1 MMLTGK
7 RRAAL
12 ALLLVLVLAMVS
24 ACGNQGDPA
33 VENEKAAENETRT
46 FSMANGKTVEIPAH
60 PKRIVMPY
68 EYLGNALA
76 LGVKPVGVSQAVM
89 ENPYIRDQAEGI
101 ENVGNPMSLEKV
113 AELNPDLIIVYLEDQ
128 YEQLSKIAPTVL
140 IPFGHY
146 KNIQEEIRVFGELF
160 GKQKE
165 AEEWIQR
172 FEQKAAAAREKI
184 KGVIGEGETVG
195 IYKLQGKDF
204 YVIGDNFGH
213 AGQVIYN
220 ALQLTPPEKI
230 RQEVIQ
236 GSQWKLISLEALP
249 DYAADHMFWTV
260 YKTDGTEQAESELKN
275 SAIWKNLGAVK
286 DGHVYEL
293 KIEDIWFSDAISVE
307 HQLDLVVE
315 TLLSAHQK

>member
-89 ENPYIRDQAEGI
+89 ENPYIRDQAKGI

-113 AELNPDLIIVYLEDQ
+113 AELNPDLIIVYLE
-128 YEQLSKIAPTVL
+128 
-140 IPFGHY
+140 
-146 KNIQEEIRVFGELF
+146 
-160 GKQKE
+160 
-165 AEEWIQR
+165 
-172 FEQKAAAAREKI
+172 
-184 KGVIGEGETVG
+184 
-195 IYKLQGKDF
+195 
-204 YVIGDNFGH
+204 
-213 AGQVIYN
+213 
-220 ALQLTPPEKI
+220 
-230 RQEVIQ
+230 
-236 GSQWKLISLEALP
+236 
-249 DYAADHMFWTV
+249 
-260 YKTDGTEQAESELKN
+260 
-275 SAIWKNLGAVK
+275 
-286 DGHVYEL
+286 
-293 KIEDIWFSDAISVE
+293 
-307 HQLDLVVE
+307 
-315 TLLSAHQK
+315 